1 MNLIK
6 QPSFIALLM
15 ILLGITFTPSNAAA
29 SGKVRLDL
37 PGVSISFKGKHHYK
51 KSYKHSHYNKGYNKS
66 YNKGYHNN
74 RYYNGYNSSYNNNT
88 TIITIRATAT
98 ITKNASKRLMRATTA
113 PAIVTH
119 AIAIV
124 NSIAT
129 NTATIFTANSS
140 PSQPRCIAN
149 AVFLFTTNA

>member
-74 RYYNGYNSSYNNNT
+74 RYYNGYNSSYNNSYN
-88 TIITIRATAT
+88 
-98 ITKNASKRLMRATTA
+98 KGYSNYYKKRVKKTYAR
-113 PAIVTH
+113 
-119 AIAIV
+119 
-124 NSIAT
+124 NYC
-129 NTATIFTANSS
+129 
-140 PSQPRCIAN
+140 PSYSYSRYRNRELDCYKHGN
-149 AVFLFTTNA
+149 HFHCE